1 MARGG
6 PDLLARL
13 FRQPDVARA
22 ATAGVCVTV
31 TLIDGMALARSGLE
45 HSVNFR
51 SVMVFGRAEV
61 VEGFEAKTAHLRSL
75 KEHVFPGR

>member
-1 MARGG
+1 M
-6 PDLLARL
+6 
-13 FRQPDVARA
+13 
-22 ATAGVCVTV
+22 TV